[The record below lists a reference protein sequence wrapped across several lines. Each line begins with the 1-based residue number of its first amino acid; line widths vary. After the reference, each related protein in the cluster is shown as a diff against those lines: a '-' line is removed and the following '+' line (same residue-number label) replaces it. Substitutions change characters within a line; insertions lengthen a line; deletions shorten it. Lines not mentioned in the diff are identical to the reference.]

1 MASGWFSKGVLQQF
15 FSNKTSF
22 SQYKEKVTDYPV
34 VSFVIQCPESEINL
48 SYLDVKYKVSGMARY
63 QNLEFGENHLPNKNH
78 NKTEIII
85 LESIDNSRNNK
96 KKSFRIIHVTP
107 IIKSNMPNVQIQVE
121 YNIENITRSSNMH
134 TIKFYITSKTNSPG
148 SSFLK
153 WKDGKPLQ
161 MALNE
166 NSKIEYLIQPQMIKY
181 LEETG
186 ECQPKPYYECIASQ
200 LDEMEFNKCSNKC
213 IPKVFSNIGR
223 NYSSSFCEDDSDNK
237 CARKIVENINEQKIA
252 SNCKKACSNLEYDG
266 QNVGNKPSSSK
277 KGKNWN
283 NYRLRYIL
291 NNQEF
296 ESMVYEEYFIY
307 DTIGMIAS
315 IGGTL
320 GNYHIPI

>member
-1 MASGWFSKGVLQQF
+1 
-15 FSNKTSF
+15 
-22 SQYKEKVTDYPV
+22 
-34 VSFVIQCPESEINL
+34 
-48 SYLDVKYKVSGMARY
+48 
-63 QNLEFGENHLPNKNH
+63 
-78 NKTEIII
+78 
-85 LESIDNSRNNK
+85 
-96 KKSFRIIHVTP
+96 
-107 IIKSNMPNVQIQVE
+107 MPNVQIQVE
-121 YNIENITRSSNMH
+121 YNIENKTGSSNMH

-148 SSFLK
+148 SSFVK

-223 NYSSSFCEDDSDNK
+223 NYSSPFCEDDSDNK

-252 SNCKKACSNLEYDG
+252 SNCKKSCSNLEYDG